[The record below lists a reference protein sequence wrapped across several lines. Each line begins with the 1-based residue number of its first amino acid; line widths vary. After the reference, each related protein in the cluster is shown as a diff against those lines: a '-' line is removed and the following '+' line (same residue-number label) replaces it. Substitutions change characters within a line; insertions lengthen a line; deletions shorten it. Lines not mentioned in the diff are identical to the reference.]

1 MMRVL
6 EGVYARTDTTE
17 NVNQVVGLSGR
28 TLIGLCYALG
38 LKLKKWTIMK
48 SNESQKQIVVL

>member
-1 MMRVL
+1 MARVSKNI
-6 EGVYARTDTTE
+6 EGV
-17 NVNQVVGLSGR
+17 
-28 TLIGLCYALG
+28 LIGLCYALG